1 MIRQRVRDFVHLLAF
16 GPQSFS
22 NAEAQREVICAC
34 RFHLICMHSKS
45 KTQTFIPDVYTI
57 DIFLFAPAQLVL
69 EHL

>member
-34 RFHLICMHSKS
+34 RFQLICIHSKS
-45 KTQTFIPDVYTI
+45 KTQTFIPDVC
-57 DIFLFAPAQLVL
+57 V
-69 EHL
+69 